1 MKGNLVGVSTMV
13 AASVTV
19 KQTVKTA
26 RKPRRALSKTPQK
39 MERGRVL
46 EASRI
51 SSAVGFVNWLEA
63 TDRCAG
69 STYTYELRSRSR
81 AYIPEV

>member
-1 MKGNLVGVSTMV
+1 MGVSTMV

-26 RKPRRALSKTPQK
+26 RKPSRALSKTPQK
-39 MERGRVL
+39 MERGRVS

-51 SSAVGFVNWLEA
+51 SSAV
-63 TDRCAG
+63 D
-69 STYTYELRSRSR
+69 
-81 AYIPEV
+81 I